1 MSERDDGFFQMVCEL
16 LPGEGGGG
24 GGGGDC
30 FMDDPGFPNSIPPAA
45 DWATNFLTS
54 PPFQSGSFSSLLED
68 LLLSEPPPEDTAASS
83 PDQWEGVAA
92 EEGEDEKS
100 KARGRKPHKS
110 ELLGN
115 VLRRIS
121 CERTEFL
128 AQVWVPTMRNSR
140 VMLTTQDQ
148 PYAVQP
154 TKWDLVRYRTLS
166 ARYAFPVA
174 GGIIGE
180 VGGDVLPGLPGRVY
194 SRMLPEWSPNVQ
206 FYDCKD
212 FLRVQDAARC
222 NVRGTLAVPVIE
234 PSTRECLA
242 VIELVANVE
251 KVGYESE
258 MGMICKALEDINLSS
273 WPRCGVPEVPKA
285 GREAVFEEI
294 SGVLLAVCE
303 YHQLPLA
310 QTWIPCFQS
319 SGKSS
324 GNKNLPCLLASHAP
338 FHVRDSSLEGFH
350 RACSQQKLEAG
361 QGVAGKASTTNQP
374 SFTRD
379 VKSYSIAE
387 YPLVN
392 YARYFKLGAAVA
404 IRLRSRLT
412 GSDDYVLEFVLPL
425 ECTEEVEQCKLLDAL
440 SVTMQQACQSLRMV
454 SSREVLEQRSVVS
467 SPRIV
472 ELHSGDEEMSG
483 VVFDNSGLSA
493 TTTATTTTTK
503 ATAKRKK
510 LCGDDQSS
518 YWSACSIQG
527 DGSGAAKK
535 KAGEKK
541 RATNEKT
548 VPLDVLQQHFAGSLR
563 DAARNIGV
571 CPTTLKRICR
581 QYGISRWPSRKINKV
596 NRSLMKLQGVINSVE
611 GADRKVKLD
620 ILTGEIASAAAA
632 TAAITSKKS
641 NSGPSTS
648 KSSSEASL
656 KAETP
661 AGKEGLNV
669 FPDGGGTAT
678 SPNETP
684 EIHTTEPR
692 VNMLPA
698 IKIEPRVHGSHAALS
713 VLDQQKLSPERLI
726 ARKQSSSPPLPPP
739 PPPPPGTQE
748 HQSFYHQNQASYIDW
763 PALSNRVLC
772 SKEGTN
778 CFEERAI
785 TVKATLRED
794 TIRFKMGTEFGFGT
808 LKGEVAWR
816 FKLDKEGFTLKYMDD
831 DAEWVVL
838 NGDADLEECLDV
850 MRFSGSRVIK
860 LVVQPVSNPNAG
872 SPISPSFCSVN
883 S

>member
-1 MSERDDGFFQMVCEL
+1 
-16 LPGEGGGG
+16 
-24 GGGGDC
+24 
-30 FMDDPGFPNSIPPAA
+30 
-45 DWATNFLTS
+45 
-54 PPFQSGSFSSLLED
+54 
-68 LLLSEPPPEDTAASS
+68 
-83 PDQWEGVAA
+83 
-92 EEGEDEKS
+92 
-100 KARGRKPHKS
+100 
-110 ELLGN
+110 
-115 VLRRIS
+115 
-121 CERTEFL
+121 L

-258 MGMICKALEDINLSS
+258 MGMICKALEASFVLSS
-273 WPRCGVPEVPKA
+273 

-620 ILTGEIASAAAA
+620 ILTGEIA
-632 TAAITSKKS
+632 
-641 NSGPSTS
+641 
-648 KSSSEASL
+648 
-656 KAETP
+656 
-661 AGKEGLNV
+661 
-669 FPDGGGTAT
+669 
-678 SPNETP
+678 
-684 EIHTTEPR
+684 

-838 NGDADLEECLDV
+838 NGDADLEECLD
-850 MRFSGSRVIK
+850 
-860 LVVQPVSNPNAG
+860 
-872 SPISPSFCSVN
+872 
-883 S
+883 